1 MMKQDEGRQN
11 EILARKLDAR
21 RQKRKKLVEKL
32 QEVEDKLVA
41 KEAEKQV

>member
-1 MMKQDEGRQN
+1 MKQDEGRQN

-32 QEVEDKLVA
+32 
-41 KEAEKQV
+41 